1 MSAGAGEAWQVPSAV
16 ESALRK
22 PGGTVRERAAR
33 ILRERIL
40 IGELPADSRIDLDE
54 LAQEFGT
61 SRTPVR
67 EACLALAH
75 EGLVR
80 VAPRSGVTVIGVT
93 PEDTIENFA
102 IMAVLSGVAAAW
114 AAERITPQ
122 QMGTVRDLRTTVVAE
137 VESQGDIATAN
148 WNFHSEINRAS
159 RSPRLLRM
167 LSQTGRM
174 IPMSFFGLFPEQIP
188 CSLSEHDA
196 LVNALEVRDPA
207 VARSVTEKHFA
218 ESGRLL
224 SAHLDP
230 HGMAP
235 ATLVLDHPIMAS
247 RRAHGG
253 AWA

>member
-1 MSAGAGEAWQVPSAV
+1 MNSSTGEAWQVPSAV
-16 ESALRK
+16 EGAWRK
-22 PGGTVRERAAR
+22 PGGTVRDRAAR
-33 ILRERIL
+33 ELRDRIL
-40 IGELPADSRIDLDE
+40 VGDLPAGTRIDLDR
-54 LAQEFGT
+54 LAEDFGT

-75 EGLVR
+75 EGLVK

-93 PEDTIENFA
+93 PEDTVENFA

-122 QMGTVRDLRTTVVAE
+122 ELKIVRGLRTTVVAT
-137 VESQGDIATAN
+137 VESEGDIANAN
-148 WNFHSEINRAS
+148 WAFHREINRAS

-174 IPMSFFGLFPEQIP
+174 IPMSFFSLFPEQIP

-196 LVNALEVRDPA
+196 LVAALEARDPMTT
-207 VARSVTEKHFA
+207 RSVTEKHFA

-224 SAHLDP
+224 SAHLEAGDW
-230 HGMAP
+230 AP
-235 ATLVLDHPIMAS
+235 ATRVLGFPM
-247 RRAHGG
+247 
-253 AWA
+253 